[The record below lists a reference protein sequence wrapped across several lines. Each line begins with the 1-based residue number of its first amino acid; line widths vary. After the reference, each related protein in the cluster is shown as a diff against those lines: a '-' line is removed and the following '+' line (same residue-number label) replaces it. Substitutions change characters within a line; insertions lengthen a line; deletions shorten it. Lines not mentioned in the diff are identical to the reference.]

1 MKKFAII
8 GAAGYIAPRHLAA
21 IKDVEGTLVAALD
34 VHDAVGILDKYF
46 PESKYFSEIERFDRY
61 INSITSSDSIDY
73 LVVCSPNYL
82 HDAHIRFGIKN
93 NMHVIC
99 EKPLVLNAHNLF
111 PLIHL
116 SSSCGKNVFPLLQ
129 LRYHP
134 AIIAL
139 KNTIDKNK
147 TYTVKLNYVAPRGA
161 WYKYS
166 WKGDI
171 SKSGGILMNIG
182 IHFFDI
188 LLWLFG
194 EVQSF
199 SLIKN
204 EETLKSGILELE
216 NAHIQWLLSI
226 NKEDKACFGKSLDMS
241 PYKQL
246 VIDDSIIDLDHHFED
261 LHSITYKNILSNSAH
276 TLESCLPH
284 IKLINQLQQL

>member
-1 MKKFAII
+1 MKRFALI

-21 IKDVEGTLVAALD
+21 IKDVGGTLVAALD
-34 VHDAVGILDKYF
+34 VHDAVGVLDKYF

-61 INSITSSDSIDY
+61 INSCECGNSIDY

-99 EKPLVLNAHNLF
+99 EKPLVLNVHNLL
-111 PLIHL
+111 PLIEL

-134 AIIAL
+134 AIVAL
-139 KNTIDKNK
+139 KNIIDKNK
-147 TYTVKLNYVAPRGA
+147 IYTVKLDYVAPRGA

-216 NAHIQWLLSI
+216 NARIQWLLSI
-226 NKEDKACFGKSLDMS
+226 NKEDKAPFGKSSDMS
-241 PYKQL
+241 PFKQL
-246 VIDDSIIDLDHHFED
+246 VIDDTVIDLDHHFD
-261 LHSITYKNILSNSAH
+261 NLHSIAYKNILSNCAY
-276 TLESCLPH
+276 TLETCLPH
-284 IKLINQLQQL
+284 ISLINQLQKL